1 MARAYCSCGTC
12 NPEWFLHGWIC
23 YPDTPWDSARGNS
36 RPRNWIIRGPPCNI
50 CMINSGDPYARI
62 RDRLTTPERNYIQ
75 LHHPNLQNICY
86 DCTQKIFDE
95 RHKRWWMEVFR
106 GHSIL
111 TDSMIQSR
119 ISKYLWLSMHDT
131 VCRCGNCDPFWLT
144 REGLLLGCYM
154 DPNHPGQAYVRRI
167 ETASTHILLGLGSMD
182 ELTAACAAA
191 RLASD
196 PIARR

>member
-1 MARAYCSCGTC
+1 MAS
-12 NPEWFLHGWIC
+12 P
-23 YPDTPWDSARGNS
+23 
-36 RPRNWIIRGPPCNI
+36 RPRNWIIRGPPCEI

-62 RDRLTTPERNYIQ
+62 CDRLTTPEQNYIQ
-75 LHHPNLQNICY
+75 LHHPNLQTICH

-95 RHKRWWMEVFR
+95 RHQRWWMEVFR

-131 VCRCGNCDPFWLT
+131 VCLCGNCDPFWLT

>member
-1 MARAYCSCGTC
+1 MAS
-12 NPEWFLHGWIC
+12 P
-23 YPDTPWDSARGNS
+23 

-62 RDRLTTPERNYIQ
+62 RDRLTTPEQNYIR
-75 LHHPNLQNICY
+75 LHHPNLQTICFE
-86 DCTQKIFDE
+86 CTQGIFDE

-131 VCRCGNCDPFWLT
+131 VCLCGNCDPFWLT
-144 REGLLLGCYM
+144 REGKLLGCYM
-154 DPNHPGQAYVRRI
+154 DPIHPGQASVRRV
-167 ETASTHILLGLGSMD
+167 ETAATNLLLGLGSID
-182 ELTAACAAA
+182 ELDAACTACELVA
-191 RLASD
+191 R
-196 PIARR
+196 